1 MFELGRWS
9 SLVKDSGL
17 GTEKA
22 SEPEIAGSNPAR
34 PTYTARVHNPFSCVL
49 KAGGLF
55 SGFEVIVLFLGLLLR
70 LNRRISTLSA
80 ISANS

>member
-1 MFELGRWS
+1 
-9 SLVKDSGL
+9 
-17 GTEKA
+17 
-22 SEPEIAGSNPAR
+22 
-34 PTYTARVHNPFSCVL
+34 
-49 KAGGLF
+49 LF